1 MPLYCALQYH
11 YSLDFSE
18 FIAHPFAGLRRN
30 DSSYRGHSV
39 SPIAASLTVFACVF
53 GGVLVGMWLR
63 STLPKYHL
71 DAESRDTVK
80 VGIGLIATMTALV
93 LGLVT
98 AAAKSSFDSG
108 SAAVKQAAMNILA
121 VDRALARYGPE
132 TGEIREGMK
141 DLLAARIDAIWSHG
155 LSEPSNTDPRPMKTG
170 FASVEEV
177 AEAIRALKPRDDL
190 QRAAQSRA
198 SDLTEAV
205 LQARWLAA
213 LGVVQSSVPLPF
225 LCVLVFWLTVTFTSL
240 PHETAQFSLSFSF
253 APFRLVAPYFWY
265 WSWMGHSTV

>member
-18 FIAHPFAGLRRN
+18 FIAHPFAGLRSN

-39 SPIAASLTVFACVF
+39 SPLVASLTVFACVF

-63 STLPKYHL
+63 STLPKDHL

-155 LSEPSNTDPRPMKTG
+155 SIPYQSTPTSPLGSFATTLLPGQDKLGPSGPVSILSRFVVSCGFRLSEVGLCEFR
-170 FASVEEV
+170 
-177 AEAIRALKPRDDL
+177 KP
-190 QRAAQSRA
+190 QVKGQH
-198 SDLTEAV
+198 
-205 LQARWLAA
+205 
-213 LGVVQSSVPLPF
+213 GCPI
-225 LCVLVFWLTVTFTSL
+225 
-240 PHETAQFSLSFSF
+240 
-253 APFRLVAPYFWY
+253 
-265 WSWMGHSTV
+265 